1 MKNNQ
6 KENENKKNATTFN
19 NSIYNT
25 NKISYY
31 KNNSKETK
39 ISNEQKEKYVAVLKI
54 GIVKELMQQGIITKD
69 EMTIIIKQIKKQDK
83 LEVDIE

>member
-6 KENENKKNATTFN
+6 NKDKKNATTFK

-31 KNNSKETK
+31 YKNNSNETK
-39 ISNEQKEKYVAVLKI
+39 ISNGQKEKYIAVLKI

-69 EMTIIIKQIKKQDK
+69 EMTIIIKQIKRQDK

>member
-1 MKNNQ
+1 MQNNQ
-6 KENENKKNATTFN
+6 KKNENATTFN

-31 KNNSKETK
+31 YKNNSKETR
-39 ISNEQKEKYVAVLKI
+39 ISNEQKEKYVTVLKI
-54 GIVKELMQQGIITKD
+54 GIIRELMQQKILTQQ

>member
-1 MKNNQ
+1 MQNNR
-6 KENENKKNATTFN
+6 KENEKNATTFN
-19 NSIYNT
+19 NSIYNI
-25 NKISYY
+25 NKISYYY

-39 ISNEQKEKYVAVLKI
+39 ISNEQKEKYITVLKI
-54 GIVKELMQQGIITKD
+54 GIIRELMQQKVITQQ

>member
-1 MKNNQ
+1 MQNN
-6 KENENKKNATTFN
+6 KNKKSATTFN

-25 NKISYY
+25 SKISYYY

-39 ISNEQKEKYVAVLKI
+39 IPNEQKEKYIAVLKV
-54 GIVKELMQQGIITKD
+54 GIVRELMQQGIVTTD
-69 EMTIIIKQIKKQDK
+69 ETAIIIKQIKKQNK